1 MSSILDYFSF
11 MGIFIAKSLQ
21 DQRLIDMPLS
31 YPFLKIICAYKEES
45 SSSSSSDR
53 PKLDDLL
60 DTTSSST
67 AHHVASDTTESS
79 ADIDASKLYLD
90 GLLTLDDLCLIDPH
104 RGNLLKQLKTAI
116 DERGDRDE
124 EIYIELNGAKCT
136 LDDLGYF
143 NTTIILI
150 TY

>member
-60 DTTSSST
+60 DTTSSSIV
-67 AHHVASDTTESS
+67 HVASDSTESS
-79 ADIDASKLYLD
+79 VDIDASKLYLD
-90 GLLTLDDLCLIDPH
+90 GVLTLDDLCLIDPH
-104 RGNLLKQLKTAI
+104 RGNLLKQLKAAI

-143 NTTIILI
+143 NTTIIRI

>member
-45 SSSSSSDR
+45 SSSSSDR

-67 AHHVASDTTESS
+67 VHHVASDSTESS
-79 ADIDASKLYLD
+79 VDIDSSKLYLD
-90 GLLTLDDLCLIDPH
+90 GVLTLDDLCLIDPH
-104 RGNLLKQLKTAI
+104 RGNLLKQLKAAI

-143 NTTIILI
+143 KTTIIPI

>member
-45 SSSSSSDR
+45 SSSSLSDR
-53 PKLDDLL
+53 LKLDDLL

-67 AHHVASDTTESS
+67 VHVASDSTESS
-79 ADIDASKLYLD
+79 VDIDSSKLYLD
-90 GLLTLDDLCLIDPH
+90 GVLTLDDLCLIDPH
-104 RGNLLKQLKTAI
+104 RGNLLKQLKAAI

-124 EIYIELNGAKCT
+124 EIHIELNGAKCT

-143 NTTIILI
+143 NTTIIRI